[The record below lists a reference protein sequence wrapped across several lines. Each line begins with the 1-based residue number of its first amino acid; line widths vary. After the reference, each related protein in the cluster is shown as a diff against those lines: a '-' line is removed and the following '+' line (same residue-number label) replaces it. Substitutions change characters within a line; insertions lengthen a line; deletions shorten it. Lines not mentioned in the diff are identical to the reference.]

1 MADVISER
9 GKKKL
14 VYNRYIFWRDGQSSD
29 GKITFWRC
37 SNRYKSFCK
46 ARVHTVDGLVTKE
59 LHEHSHLQEE
69 RHVQIAKVRTVVKER
84 AATAND
90 MSTPANIISDATVG
104 LPGAV
109 RAHIVEKNVKRTIQ
123 RTRLRTAAAP
133 ANPQN
138 CEDLEIPDSY
148 KHILLDD
155 ARGLELFLQ
164 YDSGAE
170 ENRILIFGT
179 EESKRVLE
187 LSENW
192 QADGTFKVTPPIFAQ
207 VYSIHAS
214 RHGDLVP
221 AFYCLLTNK
230 AQETYERL
238 FRAVRQLIPNAH
250 PTSFL
255 VDFEISATNAIRMVF
270 EYDELTVSGCFFHLN
285 ENVRKHMQQIGLQRR
300 YQNDPE
306 FALLLRHI
314 PALAFVPIQHLIE
327 AFETLEEVIPD
338 EMLPLLDYFER
349 TYIGRRLRA
358 RRRDPPY
365 SHDFWNVHVRV
376 SNGDART
383 NNKVEGH
390 HNLINKMLS
399 MQHPTIWKF
408 IEALRKLQ
416 NINKNKI
423 EALCAQGPPAK
434 RRKYKD
440 LDARLKTIVE
450 DFANRD
456 ILDFLRGIAHN
467 LQFVQ

>member
-1 MADVISER
+1 MQ
-9 GKKKL
+9 
-14 VYNRYIFWRDGQSSD
+14 QSLQD
-29 GKITFWRC
+29 
-37 SNRYKSFCK
+37 FCK
-46 ARVHTVDGLVTKE
+46 ARVHTVDGLITKE

-69 RHVQIAKVRTVVKER
+69 RHVQIAKVLTVVKER

-90 MSTPANIISDATVG
+90 MSTPANIISDATMG

-187 LSENW
+187 QKTQE
-192 QADGTFKVTPPIFAQ
+192 
-207 VYSIHAS
+207 
-214 RHGDLVP
+214 R
-221 AFYCLLTNK
+221 K
-230 AQETYERL
+230 A
-238 FRAVRQLIPNAH
+238 
-250 PTSFL
+250 
-255 VDFEISATNAIRMVF
+255 
-270 EYDELTVSGCFFHLN
+270 
-285 ENVRKHMQQIGLQRR
+285 K
-300 YQNDPE
+300 
-306 FALLLRHI
+306 
-314 PALAFVPIQHLIE
+314 
-327 AFETLEEVIPD
+327 
-338 EMLPLLDYFER
+338 
-349 TYIGRRLRA
+349 
-358 RRRDPPY
+358 
-365 SHDFWNVHVRV
+365 
-376 SNGDART
+376 DART
-383 NNKVEGH
+383 NNEVEGH

-456 ILDFLRGIAHN
+456 I
-467 LQFVQ
+467 